1 MECDI
6 LIVFKKLS
14 PKSTYVK
21 FYNSNV
27 SEETFLHKVF
37 NDLDK
42 NEILQIVS
50 IVISDISCELLNN
63 FLTLMKENGGRFTF
77 DENNNYSLIKESYI
91 KKYRQ

>member
-14 PKSTYVK
+14 PKPTYVK
-21 FYNSNV
+21 FYNSDI

-42 NEILQIVS
+42 NEISQIVS
-50 IVISDISCELLNN
+50 IVISDISCELFNN

-77 DENNNYSLIKESYI
+77 DENNNYSIIKESYI
-91 KKYRQ
+91 KKYR

>member
-21 FYNSNV
+21 FYNSDV
-27 SEETFLHKVF
+27 SEETFLYKVF

-42 NEILQIVS
+42 NELNQIVS

>member
-6 LIVFKKLS
+6 LVVFKKLN
-14 PKSTYVK
+14 PKNGYVK
-21 FYNSNV
+21 FYDSDV

-42 NEILQIVS
+42 NELNQIVS
-50 IVISDISCELLNN
+50 IVISDISCESLNS
-63 FLTLMKENGGRFTF
+63 FLSIMKENGGRFNF
-77 DENNNYSLIKESYI
+77 EENNNYSTIKESYI

>member
-6 LIVFKKLS
+6 LIIFKKLS

-21 FYNSNV
+21 FYNSDV
-27 SEETFLHKVF
+27 SEEIFLHKVF

-42 NEILQIVS
+42 NELLQIVS

-77 DENNNYSLIKESYI
+77 DENNNYSVIKESYI
-91 KKYRQ
+91 KKYR

>member
-21 FYNSNV
+21 FYNSDV

-42 NEILQIVS
+42 NELNQIVS

-91 KKYRQ
+91 KKYR

>member
-21 FYNSNV
+21 FYNSDV
-27 SEETFLHKVF
+27 SEETFLNKVF

-42 NEILQIVS
+42 NEISQIVS
-50 IVISDISCELLNN
+50 IVISDISCELFNN
-63 FLTLMKENGGRFTF
+63 FLILMKENGGRFTF
-77 DENNNYSLIKESYI
+77 EENNNYSLIKESYI
-91 KKYRQ
+91 KKYR

>member
-21 FYNSNV
+21 FYNSDI
-27 SEETFLHKVF
+27 SEETFLNKVF

-42 NEILQIVS
+42 NEISQIVS
-50 IVISDISCELLNN
+50 IVISDI
-63 FLTLMKENGGRFTF
+63 M
-77 DENNNYSLIKESYI
+77 
-91 KKYRQ
+91 